1 MSHLCKA
8 TQDGWV
14 IVKSS
19 DRTWPTRGGNGK
31 PLQYTC
37 CENPMKGMK
46 RQKYIKLEDEGPP
59 GWKVSNMLLGKG
71 GEQLIIAHERMKRLG
86 QSRSDPQLWMC
97 LVVRVKSDAIKNNI
111 A

>member
-19 DRTWPTRGGNGK
+19 DRMWSTGGSNGK
-31 PLQYTC
+31 PLQYTY
-37 CENPMKGMK
+37 CENPINSMK
-46 RQKYIKLEDEGPP
+46 RQKYMKLEDEPSPP

-71 GEQLIIAHERMKRLG
+71 REQLKIAPK
-86 QSRSDPQLWMC
+86 
-97 LVVRVKSDAIKNNI
+97 K
-111 A
+111 

>member
-19 DRTWPTRGGNGK
+19 DRTWSTGGSNGK
-31 PLQYTC
+31 PLQYTY
-37 CENPMKGMK
+37 CENPINSMK
-46 RQKYIKLEDEGPP
+46 RQKYMKLEDEAPP

-71 GEQLIIAHERMKRLG
+71 REQLKIAHERMKRLG
-86 QSRSDPQLWMC
+86 QSRNDPQL
-97 LVVRVKSDAIKNNI
+97 
-111 A
+111 